1 MKGLKRGKKLISLVL
16 AMILLLSVLS
26 VSAFA
31 TSIDEAKASL
41 ADLEITQ
48 TYNGKATNDAVHD
61 YRTDGNSVGVTYVVT
76 LKMTDVMAE
85 YLAARQEHLYNA
97 TFEVKLVIDDA
108 ASTLEFTNSGDQV
121 VTFTSTFLKPS
132 EAVEYTYA
140 GRSGKTFSYKIT
152 FKESDIQGNTLKF
165 PMELVAYYDESA
177 VYGYEDAVKNYPDEQ
192 FFFVKEGYT
201 AADWEEEIKIAAA
214 DMKVKASVEPT
225 VTTAQSTWR
234 TIIASATV
242 TGEFS
247 YVTADTPASI
257 GSVPHFAEN
266 DDWHKTLKFGNDADI
281 TGWTSNETKLL
292 LKRTSTPTPVPPPP
306 TPVPT
311 PPSPPADLNT
321 DDHFAYIIGY
331 PDGLVKPEGNI
342 TRAEVATI
350 FFRMLTDEARDK
362 YWSKTNNYV
371 DVDPTKWFNNA
382 VSTLSNMGIINGYPD
397 GTFRPNAS
405 ITRAEF
411 AKIAVSFFKDHVRE
425 TMGDKFSDISGKW
438 YTEYINLAAELA
450 IVNGYPDGTF
460 RPDNSINRAEAM
472 TIVNN
477 TLRRSPHKD
486 HLLPE
491 DDMITWPDNP
501 KSAWYYAA
509 VQEATNSHEYQ
520 RASTDDTEQW
530 TKELPVRDWAALERA
545 WSEANSSRNPGDVVD
560 G

>member
-61 YRTDGNSVGVTYVVT
+61 YRTDGNSVAVTYEVT

-85 YLAARQEHLYNA
+85 YLAARQEHLYHA

-132 EAVEYTYA
+132 EAVEYTYV

-177 VYGYEDAVKNYPDEQ
+177 VYGYEDAVAKYPDEQ
-192 FFFVKEGYT
+192 FFFVKEDYT

-266 DDWHKTLKFGNDADI
+266 DGWHKTLKFGNDADI

-292 LKRTSTPTPVPPPP
+292 LKRTSTTTPVPPPP

>member
-1 MKGLKRGKKLISLVL
+1 MKGLKMGKKLISLVL

-31 TSIDEAKASL
+31 ISIDEAKASL

-61 YRTDGNSVGVTYVVT
+61 YRTDGNSVAVTYLAT
-76 LKMTDVMAE
+76 LKMTDIMAE
-85 YLAARQEHLYNA
+85 YLVARQKYLYSA

-132 EAVEYTYA
+132 ETVEYTYD
-140 GRSGKTFSYKIT
+140 GRRGKTFSYKIT
-152 FKESDIQGNTLKF
+152 FKESDIQGDTLKF
-165 PMELVAYYDESA
+165 PMELVAYYDETA
-177 VYGYEDAVKNYPDEQ
+177 VYGYEDAVAKYPDEQ
-192 FFFVKEGYT
+192 FFFVKEDYT
-201 AADWEEEIKIAAA
+201 AADWEEEIKISLAEL
-214 DMKVKASVEPT
+214 KVKASVGPT

-234 TIIASATV
+234 TITATGAV
-242 TGEFS
+242 SGEFS
-247 YVTADTPASI
+247 YVTAAVPSSI
-257 GSVPHFAEN
+257 GSVPRFAEN
-266 DDWHKTLKFGNDADI
+266 DGWHKTLKFGNDADI
-281 TGWTSNETKLL
+281 TEWTSNEVKLL
-292 LKRTSTPTPVPPPP
+292 LKRTSMPTPPP
-306 TPVPT
+306 TPT
-311 PPSPPADLNT
+311 PPPPPADLNT

>member
-1 MKGLKRGKKLISLVL
+1 MKGLKMGKKLISLVL
-16 AMILLLSVLS
+16 ALMLLLSVLS

-61 YRTDGNSVGVTYVVT
+61 YRTDGNSVAVTYEVT

-85 YLAARQEHLYNA
+85 YLAARQEHLYHA
-97 TFEVKLVIDDA
+97 TFEVRFEIDDA
-108 ASTLEFTNSGDQV
+108 ASTLEFTKSGDQV

-132 EAVEYTYA
+132 ETVEYSYA

-177 VYGYEDAVKNYPDEQ
+177 VYGYEDAVAKYPDEQ
-192 FFFVKEGYT
+192 FFFVKEDYT
-201 AADWEEEIKIAAA
+201 AADWEEEIKISLAEL
-214 DMKVKASVEPT
+214 KVKASVGPT

-234 TIIASATV
+234 TITATGAV
-242 TGEFS
+242 SGEFS
-247 YVTADTPASI
+247 YVTAAVPSSI

-266 DDWHKTLKFGNDADI
+266 DGWHKTLKFGNDADI
-281 TGWTSNETKLL
+281 TEWTSNETKLL
-292 LKRTSTPTPVPPPP
+292 LKRTSSTTPVPPPP
-306 TPVPT
+306 TPTPT

-371 DVDPTKWFNNA
+371 DVDSTKWFNNA

-545 WSEANSSRNPGDVVD
+545 WSEANSSRNPGEVV
-560 G
+560 GG

>member
-1 MKGLKRGKKLISLVL
+1 MKGLKMGKKLISLVL

-48 TYNGKATNDAVHD
+48 TYNGKATNDALHD

-76 LKMTDVMAE
+76 LKMTDIMAE
-85 YLAARQEHLYNA
+85 YLVVRQKHLYNA
-97 TFEVKLVIDDA
+97 TFEVELVIDDA

-132 EAVEYTYA
+132 EAVEYTYV

-165 PMELVAYYDESA
+165 PMELVAYYDETA

-192 FFFVKEGYT
+192 FFFVKEDYT

-225 VTTAQSTWR
+225 VTTARSTWR

-266 DDWHKTLKFGNDADI
+266 DGWHKTLKFGNDADI

-292 LKRTSTPTPVPPPP
+292 LKRTSAP

-520 RASTDDTEQW
+520 RASMDDTEQW